1 MNTQKKFKKLK
12 FEQLICYRISFL
24 ILNCFGCLFA
34 SFASFAFNN
43 CLWTSFL
50 YFQRILR
57 FFSVFCVQRHWE
69 FGIRK
74 LGSAD

>member
-1 MNTQKKFKKLK
+1 MSFRVFCVFRVQ
-12 FEQLICYRISFL
+12 QLSLDFV
-24 ILNCFGCLFA
+24 
-34 SFASFAFNN
+34 
-43 CLWTSFL
+43 L